1 MSAIKRFFSSHKTS
15 SNVKNNQN
23 QQQDSHVSQSKLPAN
38 NTTPAVPVDKVTVA
52 TEIVE
57 NDESKEN
64 MASPPFPS
72 IDIPLKSDTTAISP
86 TTSPTSEPVLANNH
100 EEKRSIKSSSW
111 TVDDFEIGNLLG
123 RGRFGYVYC
132 GREKQTRFVVALKI
146 LFKAQLKNS
155 KMEQQVK
162 REIEIQSNLKHPNI
176 LRLYGFFHDEQ
187 RIYLLLEYAPGGELY
202 RRMQTEKTLRES
214 EAAGYVYQL
223 SRILNLLVLEVRL
236 DNPINLCKNHVIVDI
251 KPENILI
258 GKYGILKLADF
269 GWSAESTSTCKR
281 TTLCGTLDYLPPEM
295 LNGNGYDEKIDLWC
309 LGVLTYEMIIG
320 KPPFDSQTQH
330 ETIRM
335 IRSIELTF
343 PTGTSPDLRDVITKL
358 LRRNPSDRLPLKD
371 VAQHVWIIKNA
382 DIAAIEESYIKRKKT
397 LNRES

>member
-23 QQQDSHVSQSKLPAN
+23 QQQDSHVSQSKLPAI
-38 NTTPAVPVDKVTVA
+38 NTTSAVPVDKVTVA

-86 TTSPTSEPVLANNH
+86 TTSPTSEPVLASNH

-111 TVDDFEIGNLLG
+111 TVEDFEIGNLLG

-162 REIEIQSNLKHPNI
+162 REIEIQSNLK
-176 LRLYGFFHDEQ
+176 
-187 RIYLLLEYAPGGELY
+187 
-202 RRMQTEKTLRES
+202 
-214 EAAGYVYQL
+214 YVQVCCF
-223 SRILNLLVLEVRL
+223 SSLN
-236 DNPINLCKNHVIVDI
+236 
-251 KPENILI
+251 
-258 GKYGILKLADF
+258 Y
-269 GWSAESTSTCKR
+269 
-281 TTLCGTLDYLPPEM
+281 
-295 LNGNGYDEKIDLWC
+295 
-309 LGVLTYEMIIG
+309 
-320 KPPFDSQTQH
+320 
-330 ETIRM
+330 
-335 IRSIELTF
+335 
-343 PTGTSPDLRDVITKL
+343 
-358 LRRNPSDRLPLKD
+358 
-371 VAQHVWIIKNA
+371 
-382 DIAAIEESYIKRKKT
+382 
-397 LNRES
+397 

>member
-1 MSAIKRFFSSHKTS
+1 MS
-15 SNVKNNQN
+15 
-23 QQQDSHVSQSKLPAN
+23 
-38 NTTPAVPVDKVTVA
+38 
-52 TEIVE
+52 
-57 NDESKEN
+57 
-64 MASPPFPS
+64 SPPFPS
-72 IDIPLKSDTTAISP
+72 TEIQIKPDTTTISP
-86 TTSPTSEPVLANNH
+86 TSPPSSDMVISNNN
-100 EEKRSIKSSSW
+100 EEKKSIKTSSW

-223 SRILNLLVLEVRL
+223 CNALNYLHTKRKYQIYN
-236 DNPINLCKNHVIVDI
+236 DYIVIDI

-343 PTGTSPDLRDVITKL
+343 PTGTSPDLRDLITKL

-371 VAQHVWIIKNA
+371 VAQHVWITKNA
-382 DIAAIEESYIKRKKT
+382 DIAAIEESYVKRKKT
-397 LNRES
+397 LNREN

>member
-15 SNVKNNQN
+15 SNSKVNNSQHHDNQTSQN
-23 QQQDSHVSQSKLPAN
+23 KSSN
-38 NTTPAVPVDKVTVA
+38 NTVISGGDSEKL
-52 TEIVE
+52 TETNETIE
-57 NDESKEN
+57 QEEIKEN
-64 MASPPFPS
+64 ITPTME
-72 IDIPLKSDTTAISP
+72 IPMKSDSMSSP
-86 TTSPTSEPVLANNH
+86 EIESSNDN
-100 EEKRSIKSSSW
+100 EEKKSSKSSSW
-111 TVDDFEIGNLLG
+111 TIEDFEIGNLLG

-146 LFKAQLKNS
+146 LFKVQLKNS

-202 RRMQTEKTLRES
+202 RRMQTEKILRES

-223 SRILNLLVLEVRL
+223 CNALNYLHTKRVIHRGIFILLYEY
-236 DNPINLCKNHVIVDI
+236 KYY
-251 KPENILI
+251 KLI
-258 GKYGILKLADF
+258 YSDF

-343 PTGTSPDLRDVITKL
+343 PTGTSGDLRDLITKL
-358 LRRNPSDRLPLKD
+358 LRRNPTDRLPLKD
-371 VAQHVWIIKNA
+371 VAQHVWIVKHA
-382 DIAAIEESYIKRKKT
+382 DIAAIEESYVKRKKT
-397 LNRES
+397 LNREN

>member
-15 SNVKNNQN
+15 SNSKVNNNN
-23 QQQDSHVSQSKLPAN
+23 QQQQDAQNKSSN
-38 NTTPAVPVDKVTVA
+38 NTTVTVEKVVIN
-52 TEIVE
+52 TEIIDHE
-57 NDESKEN
+57 ESKEN

-72 IDIPLKSDTTAISP
+72 TEISLKSDITPSP
-86 TTSPTSEPVLANNH
+86 TTPPSSSSSDILLTINN
-100 EEKRSIKSSSW
+100 EEKKTPKSSSW
-111 TVDDFEIGNLLG
+111 TVEDFEIGNLLG

-202 RRMQTEKTLRES
+202 RRMQTEKVLRES

-223 SRILNLLVLEVRL
+223 CNALNYLHTKRVIHRS
-236 DNPINLCKNHVIVDI
+236 IIVDI

-343 PTGTSPDLRDVITKL
+343 PSGTSTDLRDLITKL
-358 LRRNPSDRLPLKD
+358 LRRNPTDRLPLKD

-382 DIAAIEESYIKRKKT
+382 DIAAIEDSYVKRKKT
-397 LNRES
+397 LNREN

>member
-15 SNVKNNQN
+15 SNSKVNNSQHHENQTSQN
-23 QQQDSHVSQSKLPAN
+23 KSSNNIIVGGEKL
-38 NTTPAVPVDKVTVA
+38 TVTNETVEQE
-52 TEIVE
+52 EI
-57 NDESKEN
+57 KEN
-64 MASPPFPS
+64 MVPS
-72 IDIPLKSDTTAISP
+72 TFSTTEISIKSDSVP
-86 TTSPTSEPVLANNH
+86 SSTSPEIMSSNNN
-100 EEKRSIKSSSW
+100 EEKTSTKSSSW
-111 TVDDFEIGNLLG
+111 TIEDFEIGNLLG

-202 RRMQTEKTLRES
+202 RRMQTEKILRES

-223 SRILNLLVLEVRL
+223 CNALNYLHTKRVIHRGIFILLYEY
-236 DNPINLCKNHVIVDI
+236 KYY
-251 KPENILI
+251 KLI
-258 GKYGILKLADF
+258 YCRYQTRKYSNWKIWHFKIR
-269 GWSAESTSTCKR
+269 R

-343 PTGTSPDLRDVITKL
+343 PVGTSADLRDLITKL
-358 LRRNPSDRLPLKD
+358 LRRNPADRLPLKD
-371 VAQHVWIIKNA
+371 VAQHVWIVKNA
-382 DIAAIEESYIKRKKT
+382 DIAAIEESYVKRKKT
-397 LNRES
+397 LNREN

>member
-15 SNVKNNQN
+15 AQPKTPQTTENVNLTNK
-23 QQQDSHVSQSKLPAN
+23 SS
-38 NTTPAVPVDKVTVA
+38 TTTLIAPEKIKVTP
-52 TEIVE
+52 EII
-57 NDESKEN
+57 DQDDPKEN
-64 MASPPFPS
+64 MAPPPFPS
-72 IDIPLKSDTTAISP
+72 KMDTA
-86 TTSPTSEPVLANNH
+86 TSPTLIPENLSEPNQD
-100 EEKRSIKSSSW
+100 EQKSTKSSSW
-111 TVDDFEIGNLLG
+111 TIEDFEIGNLLG

-202 RRMQTEKTLRES
+202 RRMQAEKTLRES

-223 SRILNLLVLEVRL
+223 CNALNYLHTKR
-236 DNPINLCKNHVIVDI
+236 VIHRDI

-269 GWSAESTSTCKR
+269 GWSAESTSSCKR

-343 PTGTSPDLRDVITKL
+343 PNGTSTDLRDLITKL

-371 VAQHVWIIKNA
+371 VAQHCWITKNA
-382 DIAAIEESYIKRKKT
+382 DIAAIEESYVKRKKT
-397 LNRES
+397 LNRDN

>member
-15 SNVKNNQN
+15 SNSKVNNSQHHENQTSQN
-23 QQQDSHVSQSKLPAN
+23 KSSNNIIVGGEKL
-38 NTTPAVPVDKVTVA
+38 TVTNETVEQE
-52 TEIVE
+52 EI
-57 NDESKEN
+57 KEN
-64 MASPPFPS
+64 MVPPTFSTTEIS
-72 IDIPLKSDTTAISP
+72 IKSESVP
-86 TTSPTSEPVLANNH
+86 SPTSPEKMSSNNN
-100 EEKRSIKSSSW
+100 EEKTSTKSSSW
-111 TVDDFEIGNLLG
+111 TIEDFEIGNLLG

-202 RRMQTEKTLRES
+202 RRMQTEKILRES

-223 SRILNLLVLEVRL
+223 CNALNYLHTKRVIHRGIFILLYEY
-236 DNPINLCKNHVIVDI
+236 KYY
-251 KPENILI
+251 KLI
-258 GKYGILKLADF
+258 YSDF

-343 PTGTSPDLRDVITKL
+343 PVGTSADLRDLITKL
-358 LRRNPSDRLPLKD
+358 LRRNPADRLPLKD
-371 VAQHVWIIKNA
+371 VAQHVWIVKNA
-382 DIAAIEESYIKRKKT
+382 DIAAIEESYVKRKKT
-397 LNRES
+397 LNREN

>member
-1 MSAIKRFFSSHKTS
+1 
-15 SNVKNNQN
+15 
-23 QQQDSHVSQSKLPAN
+23 
-38 NTTPAVPVDKVTVA
+38 
-52 TEIVE
+52 
-57 NDESKEN
+57 
-64 MASPPFPS
+64 
-72 IDIPLKSDTTAISP
+72 
-86 TTSPTSEPVLANNH
+86 
-100 EEKRSIKSSSW
+100 
-111 TVDDFEIGNLLG
+111 
-123 RGRFGYVYC
+123 
-132 GREKQTRFVVALKI
+132 
-146 LFKAQLKNS
+146 

-214 EAAGYVYQL
+214 EAAG
-223 SRILNLLVLEVRL
+223 VRL
-236 DNPINLCKNHVIVDI
+236 NNPICLCKNHVIVDI

-343 PTGTSPDLRDVITKL
+343 PTGTSSDLRDVITKL

>member
-15 SNVKNNQN
+15 SNSKVNNNN
-23 QQQDSHVSQSKLPAN
+23 QQQQDAQNKSSN
-38 NTTPAVPVDKVTVA
+38 NTTVTVEKVVIN
-52 TEIVE
+52 TEIIDHE
-57 NDESKEN
+57 ESKEN

-72 IDIPLKSDTTAISP
+72 TEISLKSDITPSP
-86 TTSPTSEPVLANNH
+86 TTPPSSSSSDILLTINN
-100 EEKRSIKSSSW
+100 EEKKTPKSSSW
-111 TVDDFEIGNLLG
+111 TVEDFEIGNLLG

-202 RRMQTEKTLRES
+202 RRMQTEKVLRES

-223 SRILNLLVLEVRL
+223 CNALNYLHTKRVIHRS
-236 DNPINLCKNHVIVDI
+236 IIVDI

-343 PTGTSPDLRDVITKL
+343 PTGTSTDLRDLITKL
-358 LRRNPSDRLPLKD
+358 LRRNPTDRLPLKD

-382 DIAAIEESYIKRKKT
+382 DIAAIEDSYVKRKKT
-397 LNRES
+397 LNREN

>member
-15 SNVKNNQN
+15 SNSKVNNNN
-23 QQQDSHVSQSKLPAN
+23 QQQQDAQNSQNKSSN
-38 NTTPAVPVDKVTVA
+38 NTTVTVEKVVIN
-52 TEIVE
+52 TEVIDHE
-57 NDESKEN
+57 ESKEN

-72 IDIPLKSDTTAISP
+72 TEISLKSDITPSP
-86 TTSPTSEPVLANNH
+86 TTPPSSSSSDILLTINN
-100 EEKRSIKSSSW
+100 EEKKTPKSSSW
-111 TVDDFEIGNLLG
+111 TVEDFEIGNLLG

-202 RRMQTEKTLRES
+202 RRMQTEKVLRES

-223 SRILNLLVLEVRL
+223 CNALNYLHTKRVIHRS
-236 DNPINLCKNHVIVDI
+236 IIVDI

-343 PTGTSPDLRDVITKL
+343 PSGTSTDLRDLITKL
-358 LRRNPSDRLPLKD
+358 LRRNPTDRLPLKD

-382 DIAAIEESYIKRKKT
+382 DIAAIEDSYVKRKKT
-397 LNRES
+397 LNREN

>member
-1 MSAIKRFFSSHKTS
+1 
-15 SNVKNNQN
+15 
-23 QQQDSHVSQSKLPAN
+23 
-38 NTTPAVPVDKVTVA
+38 
-52 TEIVE
+52 
-57 NDESKEN
+57 
-64 MASPPFPS
+64 
-72 IDIPLKSDTTAISP
+72 
-86 TTSPTSEPVLANNH
+86 
-100 EEKRSIKSSSW
+100 KSSSW
-111 TVDDFEIGNLLG
+111 TIEDFEIGNLLG

-202 RRMQTEKTLRES
+202 RRMQTEKILRES
-214 EAAGYVYQL
+214 EAAG
-223 SRILNLLVLEVRL
+223 RILVGLQKVHRHA
-236 DNPINLCKNHVIVDI
+236 K
-251 KPENILI
+251 ILFC
-258 GKYGILKLADF
+258 LF
-269 GWSAESTSTCKR
+269 RRR

-343 PTGTSPDLRDVITKL
+343 PTGTSADLRDLITKL
-358 LRRNPSDRLPLKD
+358 LRRNPTDRLPLKD
-371 VAQHVWIIKNA
+371 VAQHIWIVKNA
-382 DIAAIEESYIKRKKT
+382 DIAAIEESYVKRKKT
-397 LNRES
+397 LNREN

>member
-1 MSAIKRFFSSHKTS
+1 MSAIKRFFSSHKTTSNSKINSSQHHENQTSQNKS
-15 SNVKNNQN
+15 SNNTIVTIEKIPVTNETF
-23 QQQDSHVSQSKLPAN
+23 DHEEIKE
-38 NTTPAVPVDKVTVA
+38 NTTPT
-52 TEIVE
+52 TEMPI
-57 NDESKEN
+57 
-64 MASPPFPS
+64 
-72 IDIPLKSDTTAISP
+72 KSDTIPSP
-86 TTSPTSEPVLANNH
+86 PSPEIGTSNDND
-100 EEKRSIKSSSW
+100 EKKSSKSTSW
-111 TVDDFEIGNLLG
+111 TIEDFEIGNLLG

-202 RRMQTEKTLRES
+202 RRMQTEKVLRES

-223 SRILNLLVLEVRL
+223 Y
-236 DNPINLCKNHVIVDI
+236 I

-258 GKYGILKLADF
+258 GKYSILKLADF

-343 PTGTSPDLRDVITKL
+343 PTGTSPDLRDLITKL
-358 LRRNPSDRLPLKD
+358 LRRNPADRLPLKD
-371 VAQHVWIIKNA
+371 VAQHAWIVKNA
-382 DIAAIEESYIKRKKT
+382 DITAIEESYVKRKKT
-397 LNRES
+397 LNREN

>member
-15 SNVKNNQN
+15 SNSKVNNNN
-23 QQQDSHVSQSKLPAN
+23 QQQQDAQNSQNKSSN
-38 NTTPAVPVDKVTVA
+38 NTTVTVEKVVIN
-52 TEIVE
+52 TEVIDHE
-57 NDESKEN
+57 ESKEN

-72 IDIPLKSDTTAISP
+72 TEISLKSDITPSP
-86 TTSPTSEPVLANNH
+86 TTPPSSSSSDILLTINN
-100 EEKRSIKSSSW
+100 EEKKTPKSSSW
-111 TVDDFEIGNLLG
+111 TVEDFEIGNLLG

-202 RRMQTEKTLRES
+202 RRMQTEKVLRES

-223 SRILNLLVLEVRL
+223 CNALNYLHTKR
-236 DNPINLCKNHVIVDI
+236 VIHRDIISIVVDI

-343 PTGTSPDLRDVITKL
+343 PTGTSTDLRDLITKL
-358 LRRNPSDRLPLKD
+358 LRRNPADRLPLKD
-371 VAQHVWIIKNA
+371 VAQHVWITKNA
-382 DIAAIEESYIKRKKT
+382 DIAAIEDSYVKRKKT
-397 LNRES
+397 LNREN

>member
-15 SNVKNNQN
+15 SNSKVNNSQHHDNQTSQN
-23 QQQDSHVSQSKLPAN
+23 KSSN
-38 NTTPAVPVDKVTVA
+38 NTVISGGDGEKL
-52 TEIVE
+52 TETNETIE
-57 NDESKEN
+57 QEEIKEN
-64 MASPPFPS
+64 ITPTME
-72 IDIPLKSDTTAISP
+72 IPMKSDSMSSP
-86 TTSPTSEPVLANNH
+86 EIESSNDN
-100 EEKRSIKSSSW
+100 EEKKSSKSSSW
-111 TVDDFEIGNLLG
+111 TIEDFEIGNLLG

-146 LFKAQLKNS
+146 LFKVQLKNS

-202 RRMQTEKTLRES
+202 RRMQTEKILRES

-223 SRILNLLVLEVRL
+223 CNALNYLHTKR
-236 DNPINLCKNHVIVDI
+236 VIHR
-251 KPENILI
+251 
-258 GKYGILKLADF
+258 ILKLADF

-343 PTGTSPDLRDVITKL
+343 PTGTSGDLRDLITKL
-358 LRRNPSDRLPLKD
+358 LRRNPTDRLPLKD
-371 VAQHVWIIKNA
+371 VAQHVWIVKHA
-382 DIAAIEESYIKRKKT
+382 DIAAIEESYVKRKKT
-397 LNRES
+397 LNREN

>member
-1 MSAIKRFFSSHKTS
+1 MT
-15 SNVKNNQN
+15 NE
-23 QQQDSHVSQSKLPAN
+23 
-38 NTTPAVPVDKVTVA
+38 TVA
-52 TEIVE
+52 HEDT
-57 NDESKEN
+57 KEN
-64 MASPPFPS
+64 IEPPPFPS
-72 IDIPLKSDTTAISP
+72 ADMPIKLNAIPSP
-86 TTSPTSEPVLANNH
+86 VSPILSENVRSTIAQ
-100 EEKRSIKSSSW
+100 EERKQPKSSSW
-111 TVDDFEIGNLLG
+111 TIEDFEIGNLLG

-132 GREKQTRFVVALKI
+132 GREKQTRFIVALKI

-202 RRMQTEKTLRES
+202 RRMQIEKTLKEN

-223 SRILNLLVLEVRL
+223 CNALNYLHT
-236 DNPINLCKNHVIVDI
+236 KHVIHRDI

-309 LGVLTYEMIIG
+309 LGVLTYEMILG

-343 PTGTSPDLRDVITKL
+343 PSTATSDLRDLITKL
-358 LRRNPSDRLPLKD
+358 LRRNPAERLPLKE
-371 VAQHVWIIKNA
+371 VVQHVWVLKNA
-382 DIAAIEESYIKRKKT
+382 DIAGIEENYVKRKKI
-397 LNRES
+397 LNQEN

>member
-15 SNVKNNQN
+15 SNSKVNNSQHHDNQTSQN
-23 QQQDSHVSQSKLPAN
+23 KSSN
-38 NTTPAVPVDKVTVA
+38 NTVISGGGDGEKLTETNETVEQE
-52 TEIVE
+52 EI
-57 NDESKEN
+57 KEN
-64 MASPPFPS
+64 MTPTME
-72 IDIPLKSDTTAISP
+72 IPMKSDSMSSP
-86 TTSPTSEPVLANNH
+86 EIESSNDN
-100 EEKRSIKSSSW
+100 EEKKSSKSSSW
-111 TVDDFEIGNLLG
+111 TIEDFEIGNLLG

-146 LFKAQLKNS
+146 LFKVQLKNS

-202 RRMQTEKTLRES
+202 RRMQTEKILRES

-223 SRILNLLVLEVRL
+223 CNALNYLHTKRVIHRGIFILLYEY
-236 DNPINLCKNHVIVDI
+236 KYY
-251 KPENILI
+251 KLI
-258 GKYGILKLADF
+258 YSDF

-343 PTGTSPDLRDVITKL
+343 PTGTSGDLRDLITKL
-358 LRRNPSDRLPLKD
+358 LRRNPTDRLPLKD
-371 VAQHVWIIKNA
+371 VAQHIWIVKNA
-382 DIAAIEESYIKRKKT
+382 DIAAIEESYVKRKKT
-397 LNRES
+397 LNREN

>member
-15 SNVKNNQN
+15 SNSKVNNSQHHDNQTSQN
-23 QQQDSHVSQSKLPAN
+23 KSSN
-38 NTTPAVPVDKVTVA
+38 NTVISGGDSEKL
-52 TEIVE
+52 TETNETIE
-57 NDESKEN
+57 QEEIKEN
-64 MASPPFPS
+64 ITPTME
-72 IDIPLKSDTTAISP
+72 IPMKSDSMSSP
-86 TTSPTSEPVLANNH
+86 EIESSNDN
-100 EEKRSIKSSSW
+100 EEKKSSKSSSW
-111 TVDDFEIGNLLG
+111 TIEDFEIGNLLG

-146 LFKAQLKNS
+146 LFKVQLKNS

-202 RRMQTEKTLRES
+202 RRMQTEKILRES

-223 SRILNLLVLEVRL
+223 CNALNYLHTKRVIHRGILYY
-236 DNPINLCKNHVIVDI
+236 I

-258 GKYGILKLADF
+258 GKYSILKLADF

-343 PTGTSPDLRDVITKL
+343 PTGTSGDLRDLITKL
-358 LRRNPSDRLPLKD
+358 LRRNPTDRLPLKD
-371 VAQHVWIIKNA
+371 VAQHVWIVKHA
-382 DIAAIEESYIKRKKT
+382 DIAAIEESYVKRKKT
-397 LNRES
+397 LNREN